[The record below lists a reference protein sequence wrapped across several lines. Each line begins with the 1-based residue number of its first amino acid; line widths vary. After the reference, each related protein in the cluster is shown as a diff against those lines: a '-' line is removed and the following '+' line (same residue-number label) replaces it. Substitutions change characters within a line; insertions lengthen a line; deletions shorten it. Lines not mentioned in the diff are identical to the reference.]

1 MSDLGT
7 CPLPELIEQLKKTG
21 KKALDDNDFIRG
33 MVFNMLA
40 QRFENCEILLTS
52 WIDDDEITDD
62 LQAATEKQLGR

>member
-7 CPLPELIEQLKKTG
+7 CPLPELIEQLQKTG
-21 KKALDDNDFIRG
+21 KDALDKNDFIRG

-40 QRFENCEILLTS
+40 KRFDNCRILLTS